1 MDVGF
6 DLNLMRL
13 LVALAETRNVTR
25 AARAMHMSQ
34 SGFSTALAKLRRQ
47 LGDELF
53 VRTPSGM
60 EPTARAQR
68 AIETARAVLDTVR
81 HGILEQPEFD
91 PATSHAEFRLAMQET
106 AELVF
111 LPQLLQHLQ
120 QLAPDAA
127 VSCAPF
133 TDRALQSAMAAG
145 EVDLALGYYPEL
157 DAQSFFHQRLYL
169 HTYACLLRRDHPVL
183 ESGFTEAAFRRLGHV
198 ALSTPA
204 ASLGVFQRWL
214 EQNRIERRVVLRTS
228 HLLSLPAIIE
238 STDLIATVPVA
249 VAERFSHQAAI
260 VVLPVPVEPPFF
272 PVQQH
277 WHRAFHQEPRIR
289 WLRGRI
295 SGLFNDQSDRWRQ
308 LEAELY
314 GRSARVKA
322 GTRRRRKASARNTAA
337 CRLSIS

>member
-1 MDVGF
+1 MDAGF

-53 VRTPSGM
+53 VRTTSGM

-111 LPQLLQHLQ
+111 LPQLLQHLRR
-120 QLAPDAA
+120 LAPDATVLCEGFA
-127 VSCAPF
+127 
-133 TDRALQSAMAAG
+133 DRALQGAMA
-145 EVDLALGYYPEL
+145 
-157 DAQSFFHQRLYL
+157 
-169 HTYACLLRRDHPVL
+169 
-183 ESGFTEAAFRRLGHV
+183 
-198 ALSTPA
+198 
-204 ASLGVFQRWL
+204 
-214 EQNRIERRVVLRTS
+214 
-228 HLLSLPAIIE
+228 
-238 STDLIATVPVA
+238 
-249 VAERFSHQAAI
+249 
-260 VVLPVPVEPPFF
+260 VLPVPVEPPFF

-289 WLRGRI
+289 AGCGRRSLRFSTI
-295 SGLFNDQSDRWRQ
+295 SPTAGGSSRP
-308 LEAELY
+308 
-314 GRSARVKA
+314 RSTAR
-322 GTRRRRKASARNTAA
+322 A
-337 CRLSIS
+337 CA